1 MPTTNGDVNAALAA
15 HRCATDLTRS
25 DLQSA
30 LIEALEHYAK
40 RIVWLK
46 LHQERPEIVN
56 EAVQYVMAH
65 LGDFRGESKFS
76 TWVFSIVQRFCY
88 RELEVKISNKEV
100 LFSDYHSTH
109 QVERLASYE
118 LDGDARITLDRL
130 REALSDDEN
139 NLIDRKL
146 EGYTNAEIAESEATS
161 TTAIEGRWRR
171 LCAKLRQNETKRI
184 RTYPT
189 QQSPT

>member
-1 MPTTNGDVNAALAA
+1 
-15 HRCATDLTRS
+15 
-25 DLQSA
+25 
-30 LIEALEHYAK
+30 
-40 RIVWLK
+40 VWLK

-171 LCAKLRQNETKRI
+171 LCAKLRRNETKRI
-184 RTYPT
+184 RPT
-189 QQSPT
+189 ETTLQRQN

>member
-1 MPTTNGDVNAALAA
+1 
-15 HRCATDLTRS
+15 
-25 DLQSA
+25 
-30 LIEALEHYAK
+30 
-40 RIVWLK
+40 
-46 LHQERPEIVN
+46 
-56 EAVQYVMAH
+56 MAH

-118 LDGDARITLDRL
+118 LDGDARLTLDRL
-130 REALSDDEN
+130 REALLDDEN
-139 NLIDRKL
+139 NLIDHKL
-146 EGYTNAEIAESEATS
+146 QGYTTAEIAELTATS

-171 LCAKLRQNETKRI
+171 LCAKLRRNGAKRTKP
-184 RTYPT
+184 YPNNNHELNR
-189 QQSPT
+189 